1 MLFKK
6 KSSLKAKIN
15 QLLKNIKVFARE
27 CYLILARELNETS
40 NT

>member
-6 KSSLKAKIN
+6 KSSLKDKIN
-15 QLLKNIKVFARE
+15 QLLENIKVFARE
-27 CYLILARELNETS
+27 CYLILAREPNETS